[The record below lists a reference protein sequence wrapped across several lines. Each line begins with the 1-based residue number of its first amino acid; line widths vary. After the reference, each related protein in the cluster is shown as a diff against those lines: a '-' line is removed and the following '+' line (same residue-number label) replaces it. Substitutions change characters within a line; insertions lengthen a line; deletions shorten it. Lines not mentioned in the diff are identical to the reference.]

1 MSKVNKALWV
11 AMTAFALGAA
21 AYVLWCPTR

>member
-1 MSKVNKALWV
+1 MRKVNKALWV

-21 AYVLWCPTR
+21 AYVLLWPTR

>member
-1 MSKVNKALWV
+1 MSKINKGLWV

-21 AYVLWCPTR
+21 AYVLLWPTR

>member
-11 AMTAFALGAA
+11 AMTAFAIGAGL
-21 AYVLWCPTR
+21 YILLWPTK